1 MRAGPA
7 LVLAALLV
15 LSGCGALSGS
25 TPTATPSPTPGA
37 TADAV
42 PGVADGRLADP
53 GALLAAH
60 ESALVETGF
69 ETDFR
74 VNATERFQG
83 EVYDAS
89 RRQRTVAEPGA
100 DEYVYRMTQ
109 STGTRFD
116 TWGNRSVSVVRGRT
130 GETTRYQVSGSTGA
144 EVLTNRAGLRPYLTA
159 TGFEVEAV
167 EARSNRTLVTLVS
180 TGTPDPAASPGV
192 VPDNATDLR
201 EYEARLVVDTSG
213 RVLSFEAGAG
223 YTLDGEAGSMSVA
236 YAVVRLDSPAVERPS
251 WAAETLREADWTP
264 EPAG

>member
-1 MRAGPA
+1 
-7 LVLAALLV
+7 
-15 LSGCGALSGS
+15 
-25 TPTATPSPTPGA
+25 
-37 TADAV
+37 
-42 PGVADGRLADP
+42 
-53 GALLAAH
+53 
-60 ESALVETGF
+60 
-69 ETDFR
+69 
-74 VNATERFQG
+74 
-83 EVYDAS
+83 VYDAS